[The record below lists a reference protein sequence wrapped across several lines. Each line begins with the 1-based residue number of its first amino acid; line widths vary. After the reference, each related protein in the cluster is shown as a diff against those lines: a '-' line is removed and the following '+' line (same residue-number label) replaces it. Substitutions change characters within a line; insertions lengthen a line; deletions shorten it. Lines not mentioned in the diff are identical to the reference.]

1 MLRCIAVRAGRI
13 IVKWLI
19 LCFFLFGM
27 ISCRNWYEA
36 TAGEQKLAHGLMAI
50 AAFALV
56 VVLANTLL

>member
-1 MLRCIAVRAGRI
+1 
-13 IVKWLI
+13 
-19 LCFFLFGM
+19 M